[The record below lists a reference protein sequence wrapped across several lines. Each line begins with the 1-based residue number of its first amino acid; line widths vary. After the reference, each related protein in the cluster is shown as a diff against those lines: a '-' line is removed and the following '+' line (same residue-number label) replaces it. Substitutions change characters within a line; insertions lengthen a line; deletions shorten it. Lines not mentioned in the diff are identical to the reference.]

1 VWEAATICPRPCK
14 LTFDLSTLKVVSRV
28 TCDVGYLCANF
39 SLSVLELGQMFVT
52 DRETSDKAT
61 LNACALWRRRR
72 NNSQSTTNN
81 IINLY
86 VKSHDDCHII
96 TAATSQSWHRF
107 LLHCRVT
114 CRRLPEMDGMQH
126 AKNQIKAGS
135 KQTSMLCL
143 VCMRLLQYTKTHS
156 VFGNT
161 DYILGLKRVGT
172 HGTPFPGAPFMQSG
186 VPKPQRAFFP

>member
-1 VWEAATICPRPCK
+1 MWEAATICPRPCT

-61 LNACALWRRRR
+61 LRACALWRRRR
-72 NNSQSTTNN
+72 NNSQSATNN

-96 TAATSQSWHRF
+96 TAATRPI
-107 LLHCRVT
+107 
-114 CRRLPEMDGMQH
+114 LP
-126 AKNQIKAGS
+126 
-135 KQTSMLCL
+135 
-143 VCMRLLQYTKTHS
+143 
-156 VFGNT
+156 
-161 DYILGLKRVGT
+161 
-172 HGTPFPGAPFMQSG
+172 PFPATLQSNLPSSFRDERNATCEE
-186 VPKPQRAFFP
+186 PK